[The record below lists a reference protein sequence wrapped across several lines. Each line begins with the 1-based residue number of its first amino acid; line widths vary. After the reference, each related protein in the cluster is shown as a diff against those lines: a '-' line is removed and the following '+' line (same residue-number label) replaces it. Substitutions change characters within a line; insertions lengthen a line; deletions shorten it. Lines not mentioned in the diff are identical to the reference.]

1 MRIRTL
7 FLLGLVALAVPAVGV
22 SGWMASSATIEWLHI
37 RTVTNQSRAM
47 SDLMRVLTAIAIESG
62 QLQEAAL
69 AETPNLDALAKSKA
83 GTDEALDRGQR
94 TMAAAGAAAI
104 VEDARRTIDDLRRR
118 TAEAIQKPLA
128 SRDANFPRELLK
140 ARTDLADR
148 IRAQLGA
155 LEAGIV
161 QAEPAVGILVQ
172 LGSQMMAM
180 RDTAGSRSV
189 LITPWINGKPFT
201 PDNVATALL
210 MSGRIAGTWDRALA
224 TIGQV
229 QPGARLIAARD
240 RARTAF
246 FGEAEPHYLALI
258 NAALNHADWGMSY
271 ADFRKFTVA
280 ALAEIVPVREA
291 AMDEA
296 VDRAEDLSAG
306 AATRLVLAIL
316 LTLGEIAVAGAALTI
331 LLRRLVVPVQA
342 MTTTV
347 SRIAQGE
354 FDLDVAYRDRTDEI
368 GAMAAA
374 IEVLRGHSA
383 DARRLTEAAEAETQ
397 AKLEAADQLASVTQD
412 FERRVG
418 QMVATLG
425 EAAGDLRGTAQGMHG
440 TASETQ
446 ALTEQVAAA
455 AGLASHGVGAVAA
468 AVEELSASSREIGA
482 RVEQSAVATRQAAD
496 EARRTDGVVRALTAT
511 TERIGEVV
519 GLIADIASQTNLL
532 ALNAN
537 IEAARAGEAGRGF
550 SIVASEVKILAN
562 RTAQATEEIGAQIA
576 QIQSATRDAAGA
588 ITTITRMIEE
598 VDGIASSIAGAVE
611 QQGSATVE
619 ISRNAQDA
627 AGNTRQVTQIVEA
640 VATGASKTGGAAG
653 RVLEAAASLK
663 TQATTLDQEVQQFLT
678 RVRA

>member
-22 SGWMASSATIEWLHI
+22 SGWMATTAATEWLHI
-37 RTVTNQSRAM
+37 RTVVDESRAM
-47 SDLMRVLTAIAIESG
+47 SDLMRILTAIAVETG
-62 QLQEAAL
+62 QLQEAVL
-69 AETPNLDALAKSKA
+69 TETPNAEALSKSKA
-83 GTDEALDRGQR
+83 VTDETLERGAR
-94 TMAAAGAAAI
+94 SMGATGPGAI
-104 VEDARRTIDDLRRR
+104 VAEARHTIDDLRQR
-118 TAEAIQKPLA
+118 TADAIQRPLA
-128 SRDANFPRELLK
+128 GRDANFAKELLA
-140 ARTDLADR
+140 ARNALSDH
-148 IRAQLGA
+148 IRAQLSA
-155 LEAGIV
+155 LETGIV
-161 QAEPAVGILVQ
+161 RSEPAVGILVQ
-172 LGSQMMAM
+172 LGSQMMGL
-180 RDTAGSRSV
+180 RDAAGSRSV

-201 PDNVATALL
+201 PENVATAMIL
-210 MSGRIAGTWDRALA
+210 SGRIAATWDRALT
-224 TIGQV
+224 TIDQV
-229 QPGARLIAARD
+229 HAGPQLIATRD
-240 RARTAF
+240 QVKSAF
-246 FGEAEPHYLALI
+246 FGQAEPRYLALL
-258 NAALNHADWGMSY
+258 NAAVTHADWGMSY

-280 ALAEIVPVREA
+280 ALATIVPAREA

-296 VDRAEDLSAG
+296 VDHAEQLSAG
-306 AATRLVLAIL
+306 AAWRLGLATL
-316 LTLGEIAVAGAALTI
+316 LTLGEIAIAGAALTI

-368 GAMAAA
+368 GAMATA
-374 IEVLRGHSA
+374 IEVLRGRSA
-383 DARRLTEAAEAETQ
+383 EAERLTEAAAAETQ
-397 AKLEAADQLASVTQD
+397 AKLEAASRLASVTQN
-412 FERRVG
+412 FEKRVG
-418 QMVATLG
+418 VLVASLG
-425 EAAGDLRGTAQGMHG
+425 EAAGDLTGTAQGMHG

-446 ALTEQVAAA
+446 ALTERVAAA

-482 RVEQSAVATRQAAD
+482 RVEQSAVATRHAAD

-550 SIVASEVKILAN
+550 SIVASEVKTLAT
-562 RTAQATEEIGAQIA
+562 RTAQATEEIGAQISE
-576 QIQSATRDAAGA
+576 IQLATRDAAEA
-588 ITTITRMIEE
+588 ITSIARMIEE

-611 QQGSATVE
+611 EQGAATNE

-627 AGNTRQVTQIVEA
+627 ANSTREVTEIVEA
-640 VATGASKTGGAAG
+640 VATGANATGGAAG
-653 RVLEAAASLK
+653 RVLDAAASLK
-663 TQATTLDQEVQQFLT
+663 NQATTLDQEVQDFLI